1 MPFVLI
7 FAGECFS
14 THVQLGGRLFAS
26 EEFDSSS
33 KTEASDTK
41 KAMKFQA
48 AASFRS
54 NAVVAGVSGGRGESD
69 GEKKNSSA
77 GRHESTLTWE
87 ANGGDTLLS
96 NK

>member
-33 KTEASDTK
+33 ETDASDTK
-41 KAMKFQA
+41 KTMKAQA

-54 NAVVAGVSGGRGESD
+54 FAVVGSVSGGREGTD